1 MLYCSSSSAVTNKR
15 AKRAK
20 VETVKIKK
28 IGEEK
33 AEEPTLVG
41 GTLDLNTEIS
51 KATDAVQAAIKAG
64 DVVARIN
71 NVKRNV
77 ESKPYR
83 KEYLQLVPTNSKG
96 VFAISGGVETTW
108 TVDPKTGEGDFDG
121 PCLVKDY
128 FYGNDLGTKSKES
141 QRLAVLVE
149 GPDKAKLAAAKQL
162 AKAFNISE
170 AEALKK
176 IEAMA

>member
-1 MLYCSSSSAVTNKR
+1 M
-15 AKRAK
+15 AK
-20 VETVKIKK
+20 VKIVA
-28 IGEEK
+28 GEEVAK
-33 AEEPTLVG
+33 EEATLVG
-41 GTLDLNTEIS
+41 GTLDLNTEIA
-51 KATDAVQAAIKAG
+51 KQTDAVKAAITAG

-83 KEYLQLVPTNSKG
+83 KEYLQLVPTNYKG
-96 VFAISGGVETTW
+96 MAAIAGGVETTW
-108 TVDPKTGEGDFDG
+108 KSEKDKDGNDISDFDG
-121 PCLVKDY
+121 PCAVKDF
-128 FYGNDLGTKSKES
+128 FYGNDLGAKSKES